1 MTRQTSLEAYKY
13 ILESGILKKQ
23 KLEIYEVLWG
33 FQRMGAS
40 LTAGEL
46 QKRYFPKTS
55 RNNIATRISELIKC
69 GIVKEC
75 GERDCG
81 VSGRM
86 CHTYTVTNEKP
97 VKAKKKKSLKT
108 ENDRL
113 RKALKPFVDYF
124 AKNIELPETITS
136 PDWWNER
143 VISHGVYSGEFAYE
157 MKITRKQVKA
167 ATEALKEAI

>member
-1 MTRQTSLEAYKY
+1 MRQTSLEAYKY
-13 ILESGILKKQ
+13 ILDSGILKKQ
-23 KLEIYEVLWG
+23 KLKL
-33 FQRMGAS
+33 FQILFRRYTACNS
-40 LTAGEL
+40 DLTAGEL
-46 QKRYFPKTS
+46 QVSYFPEIS
-55 RNNIATRISELIKC
+55 RNNIATRLSELVKL
-69 GIVKEC
+69 GIAKESITRTC
-75 GERDCG
+75 S
-81 VSGRM
+81 VSGRK